1 MNLNEKFEL
10 LSKETGLTQKDVA
23 RAIGKGESLVNG
35 ILRGSYQSKSKE
47 KYETSINYYFD
58 EMIANLG
65 LKQGNEDINSDDE
78 LNSLNDKP
86 QNDEPWLSLA
96 QSKIKERIEAMLS
109 SKISF
114 FELIFGESGMGKTY
128 LLKHICSN
136 KDDALYIKARKSLS
150 CSAFMSLILKHLN
163 VKPKGNTDDKLDLVI
178 KSLEEREIR
187 LLVIDESDLF
197 VGDNKN
203 TFERKF
209 ELLREIFEYFKDKK
223 VGICVVCVGLKELK
237 TDIDSLGGY
246 IKSRFTYSPE
256 MTLSHDELLKIGKL
270 NGLSDEMCE
279 YLVDDKNARTFEK
292 TRVNIDLG
300 YDEKTAANLVYTV
313 RG

>member
-35 ILRGSYQSKSKE
+35 ILRGSYESKSKE
-47 KYETSINYYFD
+47 KYEASINYYFD
-58 EMIANLG
+58 EMIANLN
-65 LKQGNEDINSDDE
+65 LKQGNESINLDDE
-78 LNSLNDKP
+78 SPKNSEN
-86 QNDEPWLSLA
+86 EPWLSLA
-96 QSKIKERIEAMLS
+96 QVKIKERIEAMLL

-150 CSAFMSLILKHLN
+150 CSAFMSLILKNLS

-178 KSLEEREIR
+178 KSLEEKEIR

-237 TDIDSLGGY
+237 TDIDNLGGY

-256 MTLSHDELLKIGKL
+256 MTLSHDELLKIGEL
-270 NGLSDEMCE
+270 NGLSDDMSE
-279 YLVDDKNARTFEK
+279 YLAGDKNARTFEK

-300 YDEKTAANLVYTV
+300 YSEIAAANLVYTV
-313 RG
+313 RN